1 MARFFEE
8 KISCQKLEK
17 ITLADGRIV
26 DGYES
31 RLCVSVDRML
41 HGIQNDRQLNGRVQ
55 EYEASFTVNNN
66 ELFGLK
72 NISVKNAANP
82 GMESTDEYNAGDE
95 HVVHVKVDDNEVT
108 MTVQNP
114 GGSLKLE
121 VTYTIFSKLP
131 IERADVEIDAN
142 ANYQVAQ
149 DYGQR
154 NDTPNG
160 VVEISNDDDMISESW
175 YMKKHVDHFIHAL
188 LQRDDQMETLVD
200 AHGQESNVAG
210 RLYGHFKPKE
220 GADPKSIVRNMANFI
235 DIKIKLEELSDDNV
249 YVIVECKK
257 LLNTINCE
265 TFITTMSDSETL
277 QDVKNKIMPMIHDRM
292 NGQNLNDCT
301 VKNLSTGKLLRDE
314 TVCKDIS
321 NGQKNRNFFIAP
333 RPNIKW
339 ISIESQANTEA

>member
-1 MARFFEE
+1 MARFFEK

-17 ITLADGRIV
+17 ITLADGKIV

-31 RLCVSVDRML
+31 RLCVSVDGML
-41 HGIQNDRQLNGRVQ
+41 PGIQNDGQLNGPVQ
-55 EYEASFTVNNN
+55 EYQASFTANNN
-66 ELFGLK
+66 EIFGFK
-72 NISVKNAANP
+72 NISIKNAANP
-82 GMESTDEYNAGDE
+82 GMESTHEYSAGEE
-95 HVVHVKVDDNEVT
+95 HAVRVYVDDNEVT
-108 MTVQNP
+108 MKVENP

-175 YMKKHVDHFIHAL
+175 YMKKHVDNFIHAL
-188 LQRDDQMETLVD
+188 LQGDDQMETLVD
-200 AHGQESNVAG
+200 AHSEGSNVAG
-210 RLYGHFKPKE
+210 RLHGHFKSKE

-235 DIKIKLEELSDDNV
+235 DIKIKLGELSDDNV
-249 YVIVECKK
+249 YVIVECTKP
-257 LLNTINCE
+257 LNAINCE

-292 NGQNLNDCT
+292 NGHNLNACA
-301 VKNLSTGKLLRDE
+301 VKNLSTGKLLRAE

-321 NGQKNRNFFIAP
+321 NGQKNRNYFIAP
-333 RPNIKW
+333 RSNIKW
-339 ISIESQANTEA
+339 ISIESPATAEA